1 MSRLLDIPEH
11 VREVVEFGI
20 HRGAVTTFAI
30 AQLHCGDR
38 LHEVHGLPTET
49 TSVNLEHLTS
59 RFDVVTKS
67 VLGMVSVEEI
77 IHDLL

>member
-1 MSRLLDIPEH
+1 MSCLLDIPER

-20 HRGAVTTFAI
+20 HRGAVTTSAI

-38 LHEVHGLPTET
+38 LHDFHGLPTET
-49 TSVNLEHLTS
+49 TSANLEHLTS
-59 RFDVVTKS
+59 SFDVAANS